1 MSENMGNA
9 SNNRPTGSPDSRQAR
24 QELASHNLAWAED
37 LYLRYLKDPDSVPA
51 EWRDWFRE
59 AEGAADTAEPPRGGY
74 GPGFE
79 TGSLFRPAAAPGGAA
94 ADDAAAFQHRVDAL
108 VRSYRVRGH
117 TVADVNPLFRTEEQ
131 HAELGL
137 DYHGFTAADLD
148 RPVVADN
155 MSGVGTLG
163 ELIEA
168 LQATYTRSIGVQFM
182 HIDSSRVRSWLQ
194 ARMERTR
201 NRLDLARDTQLRI
214 LTRLTDATIFE
225 EFILRKFVGAKSFSL
240 QGGET
245 LIPLLDL
252 AIEKAG
258 EQGIRDI
265 VLAMAHRGRLNVLA
279 NIMGKSPRTIFREF
293 EDVDPELHR
302 GRGDVK
308 YHLGYSSDWAT
319 EAGNE
324 VHLSLSFNPSH
335 LEFVNPVAVGRTR
348 AKQDRDADAARAGAM
363 PIIIHGD
370 AAIIGQGVNQ
380 ETFNMSGLEGYE
392 VGGSLHIVVNNQIG
406 FTTGPDEGRSTM
418 YASDIAK
425 MIQSP
430 IFHVNGEDP
439 EAVAQVIQLAMEF
452 RREFRRD
459 VVIDMFSYRRMGHN
473 EGDEPAFTQP
483 LMYDLIRKRQGVR
496 EGYLDR
502 LLELGGITREEA
514 EEIAETR
521 RQNLE
526 EELITAR
533 REDFQLQY
541 SSLEGSWTGYRG
553 GLDEDT
559 HDVDTGIP
567 EEAARD
573 ILGKLSNVPE
583 GFNLNPRLQ
592 RLMTGRAEMAAGERP
607 LDWAA
612 GEHLAFASLLAEGRD
627 IRMTGQ
633 DSQRGTF
640 SHRHAVLHDV
650 ENGQPYMPLK
660 HISEDQGNVEI
671 HNSPLSET
679 SALGFEYGYSL
690 DLPESLVI
698 WEA

>member
-1 MSENMGNA
+1 
-9 SNNRPTGSPDSRQAR
+9 
-24 QELASHNLAWAED
+24 
-37 LYLRYLKDPDSVPA
+37 
-51 EWRDWFRE
+51 
-59 AEGAADTAEPPRGGY
+59 
-74 GPGFE
+74 
-79 TGSLFRPAAAPGGAA
+79 
-94 ADDAAAFQHRVDAL
+94 
-108 VRSYRVRGH
+108 
-117 TVADVNPLFRTEEQ
+117 
-131 HAELGL
+131 
-137 DYHGFTAADLD
+137 
-148 RPVVADN
+148 
-155 MSGVGTLG
+155 
-163 ELIEA
+163 
-168 LQATYTRSIGVQFM
+168 
-182 HIDSSRVRSWLQ
+182 
-194 ARMERTR
+194 ME
-201 NRLDLARDTQLRI
+201 
-214 LTRLTDATIFE
+214 
-225 EFILRKFVGAKSFSL
+225 S
-240 QGGET
+240 
-245 LIPLLDL
+245 
-252 AIEKAG
+252 
-258 EQGIRDI
+258 
-265 VLAMAHRGRLNVLA
+265 
-279 NIMGKSPRTIFREF
+279 
-293 EDVDPELHR
+293 
-302 GRGDVK
+302 
-308 YHLGYSSDWAT
+308 
-319 EAGNE
+319 
-324 VHLSLSFNPSH
+324 
-335 LEFVNPVAVGRTR
+335 
-348 AKQDRDADAARAGAM
+348 
-363 PIIIHGD
+363 
-370 AAIIGQGVNQ
+370 
-380 ETFNMSGLEGYE
+380 
-392 VGGSLHIVVNNQIG
+392 
-406 FTTGPDEGRSTM
+406 
-418 YASDIAK
+418 
-425 MIQSP
+425 
-430 IFHVNGEDP
+430 
-439 EAVAQVIQLAMEF
+439 

-583 GFNLNPRLQ
+583 DFNLNPRLQ

-650 ENGQPYMPLK
+650 MNGEPYMPLA
-660 HISEDQGNVEI
+660 HISEDQGIVEI
-671 HNSPLSET
+671 HNSPSSET
-679 SALGFEYGYSL
+679 SVLGFEYGYSL

-698 WEA
+698 WEAQFGDFVNSAQVIIDQFIASAEEKWDRLSGVTMLLPHGFEGAGPEHSSARPERFLQLCADDNMQVVNCTTPAQFFHLLRRQVLRPLRKPLVVMSPKSLLRHPQAVSALEEFSSGSFRRVIPDAAVQDANHVLLCSGKIYYELLEERARRELGDVAIVRLEQIYPLPRRELEEALSGYAADVPVTFVQEEPENSGYWRFLLSQFGSRLAGRPFSGISRPAKASPATGSTSAHQLEQAELIRETFEKATAHTALPAGQAGARG